1 MRYKKYV
8 LNLLFLCIGEQCVVE
23 PPANQVSMS
32 CDDHTKSCDQTETQ
46 SSELTTKEEP
56 LDMFADS
63 NKVV

>member
-1 MRYKKYV
+1 MIQKVV